1 MKFYGRLS
9 PSMKIDLHCHTH
21 FSDGALSPAEL
32 LMRAHNQ
39 QVDVLAITDHDTVDA
54 VSPIIELQKSEKRPM
69 QIIPGVEISTAWHG
83 FDIHVLGLNVQWQD
97 PLFEKRLKQQ
107 QETRAIRAQKIAE
120 KLAAAG
126 LGDVYDAAKNLAG
139 EGQITRAHFARVLIA
154 AGKVDNF
161 DQAFKKYLGKG
172 KRAFVKPSW
181 ISVSEAAQWINDA
194 GGVAVLAHPSRYD
207 LSAKWLRRL
216 MLEFKEAGGRGIE
229 VVYPGLSPSL
239 KNQLA
244 LYAKEYALHGSMG
257 SDFHAPGR
265 WSELGRHLSMPD
277 TVNPVW
283 QLWENA
289 A

>member
-120 KLAAAG
+120 KLTAAG